1 MNISVFDPCK
11 RRSYVTGKSV
21 LLFSQVIVV
30 QLHMVMLCSH
40 CFIPLQLSG
49 MLLRNVP
56 CTSGWS
62 IFDVILNITTMCAT
76 GLSFLKN
83 TGKVKSVEK
92 NNLNC
97 KDQIEA
103 Q

>member
-11 RRSYVTGKSV
+11 RSSDVIGKSV
-21 LLFSQVIVV
+21 SLVSQVIVV

-49 MLLRNVP
+49 MLLRSVP
-56 CTSGWS
+56 YTSGS
-62 IFDVILNITTMCAT
+62 MFDVIPNITTMYAT
-76 GLSFLKN
+76 CLSSLKN

-92 NNLNC
+92 TT
-97 KDQIEA
+97 
-103 Q
+103 